1 MLYKIANFEAQ
12 VWYSLTIQF
21 IPSADGIIFST
32 SLLFQPERLA
42 LTNPTDR
49 PLSNFNILSAFL

>member
-12 VWYSLTIQF
+12 VWYSLTIQS

-42 LTNPTDR
+42 LKNPTDR
-49 PLSNFNILSAFL
+49 PL